1 MTPEEVEKYVERIE
15 KLSGTIISP
24 YAKWDIRK
32 IIEEIYRKGYEDG
45 EPAKWTIHY
54 PKNVK
59 RG

>member
-32 IIEEIYRKGYEDG
+32 IIEEIYRKGYEDWF
-45 EPAKWTIHY
+45 E
-54 PKNVK
+54 
-59 RG
+59 RR